1 MADLPRYLLWQL
13 PGWGLGAAV
22 AAWLVWGQGLP
33 GWPAGVGLTA
43 LVLKDLLLF
52 PALRA
57 VFRPSQRPQPVGA
70 RGESVERLA
79 PAGYVRVHGELW
91 RAESRGPEIPAGRPV
106 LVREARGL
114 TLIVEET
121 RGPRGPERSDGDT

>member
-1 MADLPRYLLWQL
+1 MPDLLRYLLWQL
-13 PGWGLGAAV
+13 PGWALGAAV
-22 AAWLVWGQGLP
+22 AAWLVWGLGLP
-33 GWPAGVGLTA
+33 GWLAGAGLGA

-57 VFRPSQRPQPVGA
+57 VFRPARRPQPVGA

-91 RAESRGPEIPAGRPV
+91 RAECRGPEVPAGRPV
-106 LVREARGL
+106 VVREARGL
-114 TLIVEET
+114 TLIVEEAGSE
-121 RGPRGPERSDGDT
+121 RGPRGAEADA

>member
-1 MADLPRYLLWQL
+1 MPDLLRYLCWQL
-13 PGWGLGAAV
+13 PGWALGAAV
-22 AAWLVWGQGLP
+22 AAWLVWGVGIP
-33 GWPAGVGLTA
+33 GWLAGIGLAA

-57 VFRPSQRPQPVGA
+57 VFRPPGRPQPVGA

-91 RAESRGPEIPAGRPV
+91 RAKSLGPEVPAGRPV
-106 LVREARGL
+106 VVREAHGL
-114 TLIVEET
+114 TLIVEEIGSDRT
-121 RGPRGPERSDGDT
+121 PRGSVGDA